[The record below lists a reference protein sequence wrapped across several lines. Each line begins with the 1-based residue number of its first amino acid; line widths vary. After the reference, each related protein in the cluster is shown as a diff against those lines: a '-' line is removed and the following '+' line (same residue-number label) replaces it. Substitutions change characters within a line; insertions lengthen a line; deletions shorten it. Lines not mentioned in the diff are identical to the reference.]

1 MVTQLRKIGT
11 WIWLNKERMFLAAL
25 VVVLCYRVY
34 LVVYPPAPEADVRIT
49 MPRNPQNVAP
59 EELSE
64 ITPGTPPAAPPP
76 FIRETWRSLYVRNPF
91 TYYAAEGGGE
101 TAGAEELNISLLD
114 IQILPNGKE
123 RARIRTSSTVK
134 WYTEGEK
141 FEQFE
146 LLEIDPDAQT
156 AVVYSEQL
164 AKRLDLEIGE

>member
-25 VVVLCYRVY
+25 VAVLCYRVY
-34 LVVYPPAPEADVRIT
+34 LVVYPPAPEAEVFASVPKD
-49 MPRNPQNVAP
+49 PEDLDPQTL
-59 EELSE
+59 EE
-64 ITPGTPPAAPPP
+64 ITPGNPPVAPPP
-76 FIRETWRSLYVRNPF
+76 LIRETWRTLQVRNPF
-91 TYYAAEGGGE
+91 TYYSAEGGSGTGQE
-101 TAGAEELNISLLD
+101 QEVEMALLD
-114 IQILPNGKE
+114 IQVLPNGKE
-123 RARIRTSSTVK
+123 RAKIRTASTTK

-164 AKRLDLEIGE
+164 AKRLDLKIGQ